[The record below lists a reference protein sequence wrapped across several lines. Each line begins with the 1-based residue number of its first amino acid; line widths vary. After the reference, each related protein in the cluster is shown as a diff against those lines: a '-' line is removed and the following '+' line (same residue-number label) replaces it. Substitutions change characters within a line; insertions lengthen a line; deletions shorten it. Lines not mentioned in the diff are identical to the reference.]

1 MKNRWN
7 IRFQIQQKLLQVN
20 QKMYQKKKKKKKE
33 YGVCIKQRPT
43 RKHQLFPSNQL
54 RRTNH
59 ANFKKLWRTVEDSVG
74 LQSDPAGHVTNLSN
88 KSFTKDEYNLLNKDL
103 KFIPAQKTFD
113 KKKHSI

>member
-1 MKNRWN
+1 
-7 IRFQIQQKLLQVN
+7 
-20 QKMYQKKKKKKKE
+20 MYQKKKKKKKDN
-33 YGVCIKQRPT
+33 VLWIKQRPT
-43 RKHQLFPSNQL
+43 RKRQLFPSNQL

-74 LQSDPAGHVTNLSN
+74 LQSDPTGHVTNLSN

-113 KKKHSI
+113 KKKTLYIEIDNF